1 MPASASPTLR
11 RRTVRWADPAP
22 LAVAR
27 RGQSGLDFFRA
38 IAAGALPQPPIYD
51 LLGFRLV
58 AADPGS
64 ARFEGETGE
73 HLLNPFGTV
82 HGGYAATLLD
92 SACGV
97 GLQATLPQGRGTATI
112 RLEVSFL
119 RPILP
124 RMGRIT
130 CVSKLIDAA
139 EQVAWSEA
147 DVLGP
152 DGKVLARARGCFA
165 VFPTEAGPWQGEARP
180 DIPAPVYET
189 KEIAWDDPAILRAA
203 AVRMTGL
210 DFLAA
215 QTDGR
220 LPMAPIQKSAHYDP
234 VKIEHG
240 RAVYRCKPDTYHYN
254 PMGGVHG
261 GLAAILVDTATGA
274 AIQSVQDK
282 GRGGTAVTLSVDYF
296 RPITRDSGELAAEG
310 RLVRAG
316 SRIGLA
322 DAEVKD
328 AKGTVYARGSAT
340 YLTFALNGGDA

>member
-1 MPASASPTLR
+1 MPAGATPTLR

-27 RGQSGLDFFRA
+27 RAQSGLDFFRA

-51 LLGFRLV
+51 LLGFRIV

-97 GLQATLPQGRGTATI
+97 GLQATLPQGHGTATI
-112 RLEVSFL
+112 RLDVSFL

-124 RMGRIT
+124 TMGRIS
-130 CVSKLIDAA
+130 CVSRLVHAT
-139 EQVAWSEA
+139 EQLAWSEG

-152 DGKVLARARGCFA
+152 DGKVVARARGCFA
-165 VFPTEAGPWQGEARP
+165 VFPTEASPWRGAAQP
-180 DIPAPVYET
+180 DIPAPTYESQ
-189 KEIAWDDPAILRAA
+189 EIAWDDPAILLDAA
-203 AVRMTGL
+203 RRMTGL
-210 DFLAA
+210 EFIAA
-215 QTDGR
+215 QADGS
-220 LPMAPIQKSAHYDP
+220 LPVAPIHRSAHYEP
-234 VKIEHG
+234 VAVERG
-240 RAVYRCKPDTYHYN
+240 RAVYRCTPATYHYN

-261 GLAAILVDTATGA
+261 GLAAILVDTAAGA
-274 AIQSVQDK
+274 AIQSAQEK
-282 GRGGTAVTLSVDYF
+282 GRGGAAVTLSVDYF
-296 RPITRDSGELAAEG
+296 RPITRDTGELIAEG

-322 DAEVKD
+322 DADVKD

-340 YLTFALNGGDA
+340 YLTFALNGGDG

>member
-1 MPASASPTLR
+1 
-11 RRTVRWADPAP
+11 VRWADPAP

-27 RGQSGLDFFRA
+27 RAQSGLDFFRA

-58 AADPGS
+58 GADPGT

-73 HLLNPFGTV
+73 HLLNPFGTI

-97 GLQATLPQGRGTATI
+97 GLQATLPRGRGTATI

-124 RMGRIT
+124 AMGRIA
-130 CVSKLIDAA
+130 CVSRLVHAT
-139 EQVAWSEA
+139 EQVGWSEA

-165 VFPTEAGPWQGEARP
+165 IFPTDSGPRQGESTP

-189 KEIAWDDPAILRAA
+189 KEILWDDPALLLAA
-203 AVRMTGL
+203 APRMSGL
-210 DFLAA
+210 EFIAA
-215 QTDGR
+215 QTAGK
-220 LPMAPIQKSAHYDP
+220 LPVAPIHKSAHYDP
-234 VKIEHG
+234 VAAEPG
-240 RAVYRCKPDTYHYN
+240 RAVYRCTPAAYHYN

-261 GLAAILVDTATGA
+261 GLAAILVDTAGGA
-274 AIQSVQDK
+274 AIQTVQPK
-282 GRGGTAVTLSVDYF
+282 GRVGTAVNLAVDYF
-296 RPITRDSGELAAEG
+296 RPITRDSGPLLAEG
-310 RLVRAG
+310 KLVRAG
-316 SRIGLA
+316 GRIGVA

-328 AKGTVYARGSAT
+328 EHGTIYARGSVT
-340 YLTFALNGGDA
+340 YLIFALNGGEG

>member
-1 MPASASPTLR
+1 MPASVSPPLR
-11 RRTVRWADPAP
+11 RRLVRWADPAP

-27 RGQSGLDFFRA
+27 RAQSGLDFFRA
-38 IAAGALPQPPIYD
+38 IAGGALPQPPIYD

-112 RLEVSFL
+112 RLEVAFL

-124 RMGRIT
+124 DMGRIA
-130 CVSKLIDAA
+130 CVSKLVHAG
-139 EQVAWSEA
+139 EQVAWSEG
-147 DVLGP
+147 DVFGP

-165 VFPTEAGPWQGEARP
+165 VFATESGPWQGESSGA
-180 DIPAPVYET
+180 IPATVYDS

-203 AVRMTGL
+203 APRMTGL
-210 DFLAA
+210 EFLAA
-215 QTDGR
+215 QADGT
-220 LPMAPIQKSAHYDP
+220 LPVAPIHKSAHYEP
-234 VKIEHG
+234 VTVERG
-240 RAVYRCKPDTYHYN
+240 RAVYRCTPATYHYN

-261 GLAAILVDTATGA
+261 GLAAILVDTAAGA
-274 AIQSVQDK
+274 AIHSAQDK

-296 RPITRDSGELAAEG
+296 RPITRDSGELLAEG

-316 SRIGLA
+316 GRIGLA

-340 YLTFALNGGDA
+340 YLTFALNGGAA

>member
-1 MPASASPTLR
+1 MPDVSAEPR
-11 RRTVRWADPAP
+11 RRTARWADPAP

-27 RGQSGLDFFRA
+27 RAQCGLDFFRA
-38 IAAGALPQPPIYD
+38 IAAGTLPQPPIYD

-58 AADPGS
+58 AADPGL
-64 ARFEGETGE
+64 ARFEGGTGE

-97 GLQATLPQGRGTATI
+97 GLQSTLPQGRGVATV
-112 RLEVSFL
+112 RLEISYL

-124 RMGRIT
+124 AMGRVT
-130 CVSKLIDAA
+130 CVSKLVDVSD
-139 EQVAWSEA
+139 QVAWSEA

-152 DGKVLARARGCFA
+152 DGKLLARGRGCFA
-165 VFPTEAGPWQGEARP
+165 VFATEAGPWNGEARP
-180 DIPAPVYET
+180 DVPAPVYESR
-189 KEIAWDDPAILRAA
+189 EIAWDDPAILQAA
-203 AVRMTGL
+203 ARRMTG
-210 DFLAA
+210 FEFIAA
-215 QTDGR
+215 QADGR
-220 LPMAPIQKSAHYDP
+220 LPLPSIHKSVNYDP
-234 VKIEHG
+234 VLAERG
-240 RAVYRCKPDTYHYN
+240 RAVYRCKPETCHYN

-274 AIQSVQDK
+274 AIQSVQEK
-282 GRGGTAVTLSVDYF
+282 GRGGTAVTLAVDYF
-296 RPITRDSGELAAEG
+296 RPITRDTGELFAEG

-316 SRIGLA
+316 SRIGIA

-340 YLTFALNGGDA
+340 YLSFALNGGDA

>member
-1 MPASASPTLR
+1 MPASATPSLR

-27 RGQSGLDFFRA
+27 RAQSGLDFFRA

-92 SACGV
+92 STCGV
-97 GLQATLPQGRGTATI
+97 GLQATLPRGRGTATI

-124 RMGRIT
+124 AMGRIA
-130 CVSKLIDAA
+130 CVSKLIHAG

-147 DVLGP
+147 DVLGS
-152 DGKVLARARGCFA
+152 DGKMLARARGCFA
-165 VFPTEAGPWQGEARP
+165 VFPTESGPWQGAAHP
-180 DIPAPVYET
+180 DIPAPVYEIE
-189 KEIAWDDPAILRAA
+189 EIAWDDPAILREAA
-203 AVRMTGL
+203 ARMSGH

-215 QTDGR
+215 QANGT
-220 LPMAPIQKSAHYDP
+220 LPVAPIHRSAHYEP
-234 VKIEHG
+234 VTVERG
-240 RAVYRCKPDTYHYN
+240 RAVYRCTPAAYHYN
-254 PMGGVHG
+254 PMGGVPG
-261 GLAAILVDTATGA
+261 GLAAILVDTAAGA
-274 AIQSVQDK
+274 AIQSAQEK
-282 GRGGTAVTLSVDYF
+282 GRGGTAVTLAVDYF
-296 RPITRDSGELAAEG
+296 RPITRDSGELLAEG
-310 RLVRAG
+310 KLVRAG

>member
-1 MPASASPTLR
+1 MLR
-11 RRTVRWADPAP
+11 RRTVRWADPTP

-27 RGQSGLDFFRA
+27 RARSGLDFFRA

-58 AADPGS
+58 GVDPGS

-97 GLQATLPQGRGTATI
+97 GLQATLPRGRGTATI

-124 RMGRIT
+124 DMGRIT
-130 CVSKLIDAA
+130 CVSNLVHSG
-139 EQVAWSEA
+139 EQVAWSEG

-165 VFPTEAGPWQGEARP
+165 VFPTESGPWQGASSG
-180 DIPAPVYET
+180 DIPAAVYDS

-203 AVRMTGL
+203 APRMTGL
-210 DFLAA
+210 EFLAA
-215 QTDGR
+215 QADGT
-220 LPMAPIQKSAHYDP
+220 LPVAPIHKSAHYEP
-234 VKIEHG
+234 VAVERG
-240 RAVYRCKPDTYHYN
+240 RAVYRCTPATYHYN

-261 GLAAILVDTATGA
+261 GLAAILVDTAAGA
-274 AIQSVQDK
+274 AIQSAQDK
-282 GRGGTAVTLSVDYF
+282 GRGGTAVTLAVDYF
-296 RPITRDSGELAAEG
+296 RPITRDSGELLAEG
-310 RLVRAG
+310 SLVRAG
-316 SRIGLA
+316 GRIGLA

-340 YLTFALNGGDA
+340 YLTFALNGGAA

>member
-1 MPASASPTLR
+1 MPASASPKLR
-11 RRTVRWADPAP
+11 SRTVTWADPAP

-27 RGQSGLDFFRA
+27 RARSGLDFFRA

-97 GLQATLPQGRGTATI
+97 GLQATLPKGRGTATI
-112 RLEVSFL
+112 RLDVSFL

-124 RMGRIT
+124 AMGRIT
-130 CVSKLIDAA
+130 CVSKLVHAG
-139 EQVAWSEA
+139 EQVAWSEG
-147 DVLGP
+147 DVLDP

-165 VFPTEAGPWQGEARP
+165 VFPTESGPWQGESSP
-180 DIPAPVYET
+180 DIPAPVYES
-189 KEIAWDDPAILRAA
+189 KEIAWDDPAILREAA
-203 AVRMTGL
+203 PRMTGL
-210 DFLAA
+210 EFLAA
-215 QTDGR
+215 QADGR
-220 LPMAPIQKSAHYDP
+220 LPVAPIHKSAHYDP
-234 VKIEHG
+234 VAVERG
-240 RAVYRCKPDTYHYN
+240 RAVYRCTPGTYHYN

-261 GLAAILVDTATGA
+261 GLAAILVDTAAGA
-274 AIQSVQDK
+274 AIQSAQEK

-296 RPITRDSGELAAEG
+296 RPITRDSGELVAEG
-310 RLVRAG
+310 KLVRAG
-316 SRIGLA
+316 GRIGLA
-322 DAEVKD
+322 DAEVRD

-340 YLTFALNGGDA
+340 YLTFALNGGSA

>member
-1 MPASASPTLR
+1 MPATASPPLR

-27 RGQSGLDFFRA
+27 RAQSGLDFFRA
-38 IAAGALPQPPIYD
+38 IAAGKLPQPPIYD

-58 AADPGS
+58 AADPGT

-124 RMGRIT
+124 GMGRIS
-130 CVSKLIDAA
+130 CVSKLIHAG
-139 EQVAWSEA
+139 EQVAWSEGE
-147 DVLGP
+147 VLGP
-152 DGKVLARARGCFA
+152 DGKTLARARGCFA
-165 VFPTEAGPWQGEARP
+165 VFPTEAGPWQGAANPE
-180 DIPAPVYET
+180 IPAPVYES
-189 KEIAWDDPAILRAA
+189 KEIAWDDPAILAA
-203 AVRMTGL
+203 AAPRMTGL
-210 DFLAA
+210 EFLAA
-215 QTDGR
+215 QADGT
-220 LPMAPIQKSAHYDP
+220 LPVAPIHRSAHYEP
-234 VKIEHG
+234 VEVERG
-240 RAVYRCKPDTYHYN
+240 RAVYRCTPATYHYN

-261 GLAAILVDTATGA
+261 GLAAILVDTAAGA
-274 AIQSVQDK
+274 AIQSAQEK
-282 GRGGTAVTLSVDYF
+282 GRGGTAVTLAVDYF
-296 RPITRDSGELAAEG
+296 RPITRDSGTLVAEG
-310 RLVRAG
+310 KLVRAG
-316 SRIGLA
+316 NRIGLA
-322 DAEVKD
+322 DAEVRD

-340 YLTFALNGGDA
+340 YLTFALNGGEA

>member
-1 MPASASPTLR
+1 MSAAASPPLR

-27 RGQSGLDFFRA
+27 RAQSGLDFFRA
-38 IAAGALPQPPIYD
+38 IASGALPQPPIYD

-58 AADPGS
+58 AADPGT

-97 GLQATLPQGRGTATI
+97 GLQATLPKGRGTATI

-124 RMGRIT
+124 GMGRIA
-130 CVSKLIDAA
+130 CVSKLIHAG
-139 EQVAWSEA
+139 EQVAWSEG
-147 DVLGP
+147 DVLGA
-152 DGKVLARARGCFA
+152 DGKLLARARGCFA
-165 VFPTEAGPWQGEARP
+165 VFPTESGPWQGAASP
-180 DIPAPVYET
+180 DIPATVYES
-189 KEIAWDDPAILRAA
+189 KEIVWDDPAILRAA
-203 AVRMTGL
+203 APRMSGL
-210 DFLAA
+210 EFLAA
-215 QTDGR
+215 QVDGT
-220 LPMAPIQKSAHYDP
+220 LPVASIHRSAHYDP
-234 VKIEHG
+234 VTVERG
-240 RAVYRCKPDTYHYN
+240 RAVYRCTPGTYHYN

-261 GLAAILVDTATGA
+261 GLAAILVDTAAGA
-274 AIQSVQDK
+274 AIQSVQEK
-282 GRGGTAVTLSVDYF
+282 GRGGTAVTLSIDYF
-296 RPITRDSGELAAEG
+296 RPITRDSGELLAEG

-316 SRIGLA
+316 GRIGIA

-328 AKGTVYARGSAT
+328 ARGTVYARGSAT
-340 YLTFALNGGDA
+340 YLTFALNGGEA

>member
-1 MPASASPTLR
+1 MPESASPPLR
-11 RRTVRWADPAP
+11 RRTVTWADPAP

-27 RGQSGLDFFRA
+27 RAQSGLDFFRA

-58 AADPGS
+58 GADPGT
-64 ARFEGETGE
+64 ARFEGETGD

-97 GLQATLPQGRGTATI
+97 GLQSTLPQGRGTATI

-119 RPILP
+119 HPILP
-124 RMGRIT
+124 AMGRIT
-130 CVSKLIDAA
+130 CVSKLIHAA

-152 DGKVLARARGCFA
+152 DGKVLARGRGCFA
-165 VFPTEAGPWQGEARP
+165 IFATESGPWQGNGTAE
-180 DIPAPVYET
+180 IPAPVYES

-203 AVRMTGL
+203 APRMSGL
-210 DFLAA
+210 EFLAA
-215 QTDGR
+215 QAAGT
-220 LPMAPIQKSAHYDP
+220 LPVAPIHKSAHYDP
-234 VKIEHG
+234 AEIAPG
-240 RAVYRCKPDTYHYN
+240 RAVYRCTPEAYHYN

-261 GLAAILVDTATGA
+261 GLAAILVDTAAGA
-274 AIQSVQDK
+274 AIQTAQPK
-282 GRGGTAVTLSVDYF
+282 GRGGTAVTLAVDYF
-296 RPITRDSGELAAEG
+296 RPITRDSGPLLAEG
-310 RLVRAG
+310 KLVRAG
-316 SRIGLA
+316 TRIGLA

-328 AKGTVYARGSAT
+328 ERGTVYARGSAT
-340 YLTFALNGGDA
+340 YLSYALEGGET

>member
-1 MPASASPTLR
+1 MTDAIATTR
-11 RRTVRWADPAP
+11 RRTVRWADPAA

-27 RGQSGLDFFRA
+27 RAQSGLDFFRA

-124 RMGRIT
+124 DMGRIT
-130 CVSKLIDAA
+130 CVSRLVHAG
-139 EQVAWSEA
+139 EQVAWSDG

-152 DGKVLARARGCFA
+152 DGKALARARGCFA
-165 VFPTEAGPWQGEARP
+165 VFATESGPWQGESSGEV
-180 DIPAPVYET
+180 PAPVYES
-189 KEIAWDDPAILRAA
+189 KEITWDDPAILRAA
-203 AVRMTGL
+203 APRMTGL
-210 DFLAA
+210 EFLAA
-215 QTDGR
+215 QANGT
-220 LPMAPIQKSAHYDP
+220 LPVAPIHKSAHYEP
-234 VKIEHG
+234 VTIERG
-240 RAVYRCKPDTYHYN
+240 RAVYRCTPATYHYN

-261 GLAAILVDTATGA
+261 GLAAILVDTAAGA
-274 AIQSVQDK
+274 AIQSAQEK
-282 GRGGTAVTLSVDYF
+282 GRGGAAVSLAVDYF
-296 RPITRDSGELAAEG
+296 RPITRDSGELLAEG
-310 RLVRAG
+310 KLVRAG
-316 SRIGLA
+316 GRIGLA

-340 YLTFALNGGDA
+340 YLTYALNGGSA

>member
-1 MPASASPTLR
+1 MSASASPTLR

-27 RGQSGLDFFRA
+27 RAQSGLDFFRA

-64 ARFEGETGE
+64 ARFEGESGE

-124 RMGRIT
+124 AMGHIA
-130 CVSKLIDAA
+130 CVSKLIHSG
-139 EQVAWSEA
+139 EQVAWSEG

-152 DGKVLARARGCFA
+152 DGKALARARGCFA
-165 VFPTEAGPWQGEARP
+165 VFPTESGPWQGETSA
-180 DIPAPVYET
+180 DIPTPVYESE
-189 KEIAWDDPAILRAA
+189 EIAWDDPAILREAA
-203 AVRMTGL
+203 PRMTGL

-215 QTDGR
+215 QADGR
-220 LPMAPIQKSAHYDP
+220 LPVAPIHRSAHYEP
-234 VKIEHG
+234 VAVERG
-240 RAVYRCKPDTYHYN
+240 RAVYRCTPGTYHYN

-261 GLAAILVDTATGA
+261 GLAAILVDTAAGA
-274 AIQSVQDK
+274 AIQSAQEK

-296 RPITRDSGELAAEG
+296 RPITRESGELVAEG

-316 SRIGLA
+316 GRIGLA
-322 DAEVKD
+322 DAEVRD
-328 AKGTVYARGSAT
+328 AKGTIYARGSAT
-340 YLTFALNGGDA
+340 YLTFALNGGEA